1 MLLKK
6 ELGLTLKSLTYWLV
20 VLFIGFFLFTQ
31 LGSDFVSLKQPE
43 PVK

>member
-20 VLFIGFFLFTQ
+20 FYFLEAT
-31 LGSDFVSLKQPE
+31 GTW
-43 PVK
+43 